1 MIIVKKIL
9 FSAYDMSVG
18 GIETALLTLLN
29 DLVNRDYEITLVLE
43 HQRGIFL
50 SDLDPRINV
59 ISYTPSEHK
68 NSFLRKVINLG
79 KRIHFFLKH
88 YHRYDFAGSFA
99 TYSRVGSFV
108 ARMASK
114 NNALWGHADYLDLF
128 YKNKDQMRDFFSKLR
143 YDKFK
148 HIVFV
153 SRAARDSF
161 ISVYPE
167 MKDRTIYCN
176 NLIDYKKIERL
187 AKENVSE
194 MKGKTYTFL
203 NIGRHEE
210 RQKKLTRIIEAAKRL
225 KKDKISFQIWFVGD
239 GPDTK
244 MYQDL
249 VKKYRLEKEIIFLG
263 RKKNPYPYFRLAD
276 SILLTSDYEGYPV
289 VFVESFILG
298 KPILTTDISDAR
310 TEVSGKYG
318 VVVDKEIEEIY
329 QAMRDFVKSGYT
341 IKTKFNAKKF
351 NEEVI
356 RTIESLI

>member
-1 MIIVKKIL
+1 MG
-9 FSAYDMSVG
+9 VG

-29 DLVNRDYEITLVLE
+29 NLVNRDYEITLVLE

-50 SDLDPRINV
+50 SDLDSRINV
-59 ISYTPSEHK
+59 IAYTPSEHK
-68 NSFLRKVINLG
+68 NSFLRKTINLG
-79 KRIHFFLKH
+79 KRIQFFLKY
-88 YHRYDFAGSFA
+88 YHRYDFAVSFA
-99 TYSRVGSFV
+99 TYSRAGSFV
-108 ARMASK
+108 ARTASR
-114 NNALWGHADYLDLF
+114 NNALWGHVDYLDFF
-128 YKNKDQMRDFFSKLR
+128 YKNKDQMRDFFSKLH

-153 SRAARDSF
+153 SKAARDSF
-161 ISVYPE
+161 ISVYPK

-187 AKENVSE
+187 AKEKVSE
-194 MKGKTYTFL
+194 TKGKVYTFL

-225 KKDKISFQIWFVGD
+225 KKDKVSFQIWFVGD

-249 VKKYRLEKEIIFLG
+249 VKKYHLEKEILFLG

-276 SILLTSDYEGYPV
+276 SVLLTSDYEGYPV

-298 KPILTTDISDAR
+298 KPILTTDVSDAK
-310 TEVSGKYG
+310 TEVSSKYG
-318 VVVDKEIEEIY
+318 VVVEKEIKEIY
-329 QAMRDFVKSGYT
+329 QAMKNFVQSGYT
-341 IKTKFNAKKF
+341 VKTKFNAQKF

-356 RTIESLI
+356 KTIESLM